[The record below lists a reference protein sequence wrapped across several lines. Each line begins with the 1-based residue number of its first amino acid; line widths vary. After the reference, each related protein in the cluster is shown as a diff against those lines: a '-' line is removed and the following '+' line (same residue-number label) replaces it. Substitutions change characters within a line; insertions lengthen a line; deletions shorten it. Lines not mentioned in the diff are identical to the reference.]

1 MFYIIENQIR
11 EDGIVNNIVT
21 ARQNINSAE
30 AYYHERYSKMSMNE
44 EFVSVALL
52 LVDEYLRVI
61 EHSVVKTM
69 RAEPVVEEP
78 NE

>member
-11 EDGIVNNIVT
+11 KDGIVNNIVT
-21 ARQNINSAE
+21 VRQNINSAE

-52 LVDEYLRVI
+52 LADEYLRKI

-69 RAEPVVEEP
+69 RPVPVVEPVE
-78 NE
+78 E